1 MVFGCRVRNL
11 YLALL
16 KPVEMRVGANRVKS
30 DSHGMGIGISILFIQ
45 NSYQYGT
52 LTLLNYNYLKINE
65 FNDDSQKL
73 TLVRPAKQGTKCFFL
88 LKLKERYIPINRK

>member
-1 MVFGCRVRNL
+1 MVIGCRVRNL
-11 YLALL
+11 YPALL

-45 NSYQYGT
+45 NSYQYGI

-65 FNDDSQKL
+65 FKDYGQKL
-73 TLVRPAKQGTKCFFL
+73 ILVRPAKQGTKCFFCL
-88 LKLKERYIPINRK
+88 N

>member
-45 NSYQYGT
+45 NSYQYGI

-65 FNDDSQKL
+65 FNGWVKKL
-73 TLVRPAKQGTKCFFL
+73 TPVRSTKQGTKCFFCL
-88 LKLKERYIPINRK
+88 N